1 VAPVFP
7 LALSFGAPIA
17 FITSGRFEMA
27 SQTQEKQPLAGRARV
42 VAAHF
47 AGSAAKELGSA
58 HIGGGIMRSFSKIIA
73 FTLIFTFALASFATD
88 FDKAQY
94 FRKTDNGKKSDP
106 VKGVVCVD
114 PTAKEIR
121 FVNHDGKV
129 EFAVPAMKI
138 KNIVYE
144 RTAKPRYAEGLL
156 IAWPLLF
163 TKSKSHY
170 LTVQFENASGAGE
183 YAIVKLDKSNY
194 REVLATIEAHTGQKI
209 QRSEES

>member
-1 VAPVFP
+1 
-7 LALSFGAPIA
+7 
-17 FITSGRFEMA
+17 MA
-27 SQTQEKQPLAGRARV
+27 SQTQEKQPLTEGILV
-42 VAAHF
+42 KAANF
-47 AGSAAKELGSA
+47 AGSAAKETGSA
-58 HIGGGIMRSFSKIIA
+58 VMGGEIMRSFVKFIA
-73 FTLIFTFALASFATD
+73 FTLVFTFTLASFATD

-114 PTAKEIR
+114 QTAKAIR

-129 EFAVPAMKI
+129 EFAVPAAKI

-170 LTVQFENASGAGE
+170 LTVQFENDKGAGE

-194 REVLATIEAHTGQKI
+194 REVLATIEANTGQKI

>member
-1 VAPVFP
+1 MKGVIKLVALLIVF
-7 LALSFGAPIA
+7 SFA
-17 FITSGRFEMA
+17 
-27 SQTQEKQPLAGRARV
+27 V
-42 VAAHF
+42 
-47 AGSAAKELGSA
+47 
-58 HIGGGIMRSFSKIIA
+58 
-73 FTLIFTFALASFATD
+73 ASFAAD

-94 FRKTDNGKKSDP
+94 FRKMENGKKKDP

-114 PTAKEIR
+114 PASKEIR
-121 FVNHDGKV
+121 FVNKDGGV
-129 EFAVPAMKI
+129 EFAVASAKI

-170 LTVQFENASGAGE
+170 MTVQYEDEKGAGQ

-194 REVLATIEAHTGQKI
+194 RDVLATIESQTGQKV